1 MNDHH
6 AREPNRDDEQS
17 PLLPSRGGRVARA
30 ILELSPP
37 AQQASSLSTSSVWD
51 VVDQVHGRACEQSAY
66 NNEVRKLWG
75 DFGAEYCSD
84 QDLDDAL
91 FTSLEQAGTG
101 KQTSLVDIS
110 ALQLPTDALF
120 HAALTSTWRNG
131 RPRID
136 GALPPRVAHQLDL
149 LTYVAGY
156 ALVISYVVNP
166 PDRAVIYNSEAF
178 GVREFFLVVFNIRY
192 RFPSMLTLLAF
203 FLGVGVPRDST
214 AFGVLLLAF
223 GLYTLQLHFTDC
235 PSPLLV
241 VPESTLPT
249 AWKLRTAFARLG
261 PLITFIPVLMLALA
275 LMSWSLRDT
284 FLQFSDFTILS
295 ITTPTPLQTRS
306 AFLSIA
312 FLSFL
317 AIIVAFFLLAA
328 SPAPASTPV
337 DEWQTQ
343 FYAVTAYYSIPYYF
357 PPPLSVLTLLPQPY
371 RKWVWRAT
379 VAPFAYALWGLINF
393 VPWSIVARVAAA
405 APVLFVL
412 LALVVQ

>member
-1 MNDHH
+1 MSDHH
-6 AREPNRDDEQS
+6 VREPSPNDEQS
-17 PLLPSRGGRVARA
+17 PLLPSRGVRVARA

-37 AQQASSLSTSSVWD
+37 AQQVSSLSTSNVWD
-51 VVDQVHGRACEQSAY
+51 AVDQMQGHASAQY
-66 NNEVRKLWG
+66 AYSNEVRKLWG
-75 DFGAEYCSD
+75 EFAAEYCSD
-84 QDLDDAL
+84 KDLDEAL
-91 FTSLEQAGTG
+91 FTPVEQAGTG
-101 KQTSLVDIS
+101 KQTTLVDIS
-110 ALQLPTDALF
+110 ALHSPTDRLF

-136 GALPPRVAHQLDL
+136 GAVPPRVAHLLDL

-156 ALVISYVVNP
+156 ALVISYVINP
-166 PDRAVIYNSEAF
+166 PDRAVIYYSEAF
-178 GVREFFLVVFNIRY
+178 RVREFFLILFNIRC
-192 RFPSMLTLLAF
+192 RSPSTLTLFAF

-223 GLYTLQLHFTDC
+223 GVYTLQLHLTDF

-241 VPESTLPT
+241 VPESTLPA
-249 AWKLRTAFARLG
+249 AWRLRTAFARLK
-261 PLITFIPVLMLALA
+261 PLTMFIPVLLLAFT

-284 FLQFSDFTILS
+284 FLQFSHFKILS

-312 FLSFL
+312 FISFF

-328 SPAPASTPV
+328 SPAPATPE
-337 DEWQTQ
+337 DEWQKQ

-357 PPPLSVLTLLPQPY
+357 PPPLSILARLPLPY
-371 RKWVWRAT
+371 RKWAWRLT
-379 VAPFAYALWGLINF
+379 VAPFAYALWGLVKF
-393 VPWSIVARVAAA
+393 VPWRNVGRVAAV

>member
-214 AFGVLLLAF
+214 ALSVATASRSRVDVANSMEAENSICAF
-223 GLYTLQLHFTDC
+223 RAIDHIHPATLQYY
-235 PSPLLV
+235 PSRRQP
-241 VPESTLPT
+241 SSD
-249 AWKLRTAFARLG
+249 AF
-261 PLITFIPVLMLALA
+261 
-275 LMSWSLRDT
+275 
-284 FLQFSDFTILS
+284 
-295 ITTPTPLQTRS
+295 

-405 APVLFVL
+405 APVL
-412 LALVVQ
+412 QMSTE